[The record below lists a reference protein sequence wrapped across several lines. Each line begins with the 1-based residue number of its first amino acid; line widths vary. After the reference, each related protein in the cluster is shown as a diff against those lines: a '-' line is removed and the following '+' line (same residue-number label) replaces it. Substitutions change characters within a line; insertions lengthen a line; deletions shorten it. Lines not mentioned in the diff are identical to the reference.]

1 MGKALFIPDAKVRQ
15 MVEYVKNVNNF
26 GSLRETVE
34 QGMLSLMRENS
45 VKNQSF
51 DEIARSLQR
60 ETGNYLK
67 NKSQNEWADHK
78 AFFDELSGEM

>member
-1 MGKALFIPDAKVRQ
+1 MAKALFIPDAKVRE
-15 MVEYVKNVNNF
+15 MVEYVKITNNF

-34 QGMLSLMRENS
+34 QGMLSLMRESS

-51 DEIARSLQR
+51 DEIAKSLQR
-60 ETGNYLK
+60 ETEQYLK
-67 NKSQNEWADHK
+67 NKSQNEWMDHK